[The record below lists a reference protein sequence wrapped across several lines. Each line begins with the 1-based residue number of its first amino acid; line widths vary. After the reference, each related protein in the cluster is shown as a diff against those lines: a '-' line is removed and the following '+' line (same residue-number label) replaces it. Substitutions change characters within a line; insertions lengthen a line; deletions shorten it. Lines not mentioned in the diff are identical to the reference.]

1 MNKGKNTARPNFDPR
16 HGAATMAQRLRR
28 PDGPSQQ
35 TRGTHAQRVVTV
47 LRTGAVARLSAPVTA
62 MRWGAVTVESTSW
75 VGPHRRAMWSAVELT
90 GVTRR
95 RGGGEGAS
103 ARWCLSATHG
113 VRWSAVAPG
122 SPKAPW
128 TRGGHEGRFKL
139 KSCQSEGTSHQEGV
153 EMAVAWS
160 NPSESGD
167 ARCSGLA
174 NWSH

>member
-1 MNKGKNTARPNFDPR
+1 MNKGKNSARPNFDPR
-16 HGAATMAQRLRR
+16 HGAATVAQQLRR
-28 PDGPSQQ
+28 PDGPSQP
-35 TRGTHAQRVVTV
+35 TRGTHAQRAVTV
-47 LRTGAVARLSAPVTA
+47 LRTGAVARLLALVTA

-75 VGPHRRAMWSAVELT
+75 VGPHRRARWSAVELT

-113 VRWSAVAPG
+113 VQRSAVAPR

-139 KSCQSEGTSHQEGV
+139 KSCQSEGTSHQEGA
-153 EMAVAWS
+153 EMAVA
-160 NPSESGD
+160 
-167 ARCSGLA
+167 
-174 NWSH
+174 